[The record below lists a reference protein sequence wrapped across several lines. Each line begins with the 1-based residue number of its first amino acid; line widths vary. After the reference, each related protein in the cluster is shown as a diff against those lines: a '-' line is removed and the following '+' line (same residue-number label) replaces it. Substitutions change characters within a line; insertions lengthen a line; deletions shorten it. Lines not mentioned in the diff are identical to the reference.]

1 MADFTK
7 KKKTTPRNRWCSNMS
22 CMFVLFQ
29 ILPSGPSP
37 EKHSVFPLSP
47 THPLIPIPIP
57 KQQNQHEVS
66 LQFSASESPEEPYI
80 RARDNPFFDGIRR
93 SNASLV
99 DRTTIFDLQEKGSR
113 NISRSASDIGDRS
126 RNIVTDISNKFLYSP
141 SKDSP
146 ADIILE
152 PYSQSSSGRW
162 SKIPK
167 TTPFLS
173 PSIDLSIDFEEEKG
187 LIKESSPTA
196 SEATEECRLLTG
208 MARPSIERSYGLNKR
223 VTNLSRIPLP
233 PSAAS
238 FYNGYSP
245 QIEIVESCDSI
256 NRLNLYL
263 KARRDDVNAGVPGKF
278 LHAVIGQD
286 LADVGSVA
294 STIMYAFHLNETLRS
309 SHLCTVPIINMKRAD
324 LDSHTELKWLLDSC
338 YIDHSSLVFVDEID
352 LSYYDLFG
360 SLKLVL
366 LNGDR
371 LPAKQEALKEA
382 LVEIFG
388 CRKGDPTYPRVQT
401 ITVGQDCSCCTLIAE
416 KFAMTSPEIL
426 AGQGFSRLLLAGIL
440 LDTGNLTNPQC
451 TSKDKYMATLLINGA
466 GRFGCNG
473 LYQIL
478 RYKMY
483 DVSNLKV
490 GDILRKDFKK
500 WTRVGKPDSNG
511 SRLMV
516 SHIGMSSIGI
526 SIGQLV
532 AHHDS
537 SVQEITHF
545 QHLEKL
551 RLLMVV
557 SGYYDSQKNFK
568 PTSGLLNGLYNVKRE
583 ILVSAESVELMRN
596 LLNFFNSNS
605 SQLPLKVQYL
615 PGLRDEMKAF
625 EIDRVTSRKTIESL
639 LEEFGGMSKR

>member
-1 MADFTK
+1 M
-7 KKKTTPRNRWCSNMS
+7 
-22 CMFVLFQ
+22 
-29 ILPSGPSP
+29 
-37 EKHSVFPLSP
+37 
-47 THPLIPIPIP
+47 
-57 KQQNQHEVS
+57 
-66 LQFSASESPEEPYI
+66 
-80 RARDNPFFDGIRR
+80 RR

-99 DRTTIFDLQEKGSR
+99 DRTTIFDFQEKGSR

-126 RNIVTDISNKFLYSP
+126 RNIVTDISDKFLYSP

-152 PYSQSSSGRW
+152 PYGQSSSGRW
-162 SKIPK
+162 SKISK

-173 PSIDLSIDFEEEKG
+173 PSIDLSVDFEEEKG

-196 SEATEECRLLTG
+196 SEATEECQLLTG

-245 QIEIVESCDSI
+245 QIEIVESCESI

-532 AHHDS
+532 AHHDT

-557 SGYYDSQKNFK
+557 SGYYDSQKNF
-568 PTSGLLNGLYNVKRE
+568 KRE

-625 EIDRVTSRKTIESL
+625 EIDRVTSRKTIERL

>member
-1 MADFTK
+1 M
-7 KKKTTPRNRWCSNMS
+7 
-22 CMFVLFQ
+22 
-29 ILPSGPSP
+29 
-37 EKHSVFPLSP
+37 
-47 THPLIPIPIP
+47 
-57 KQQNQHEVS
+57 
-66 LQFSASESPEEPYI
+66 
-80 RARDNPFFDGIRR
+80 RR

-99 DRTTIFDLQEKGSR
+99 DRTTIVDFQEKGSR

-126 RNIVTDISNKFLYSP
+126 RNIVTDISDKFLYSP

-152 PYSQSSSGRW
+152 PYGQSSSGRW

-245 QIEIVESCDSI
+245 QIEIVESCESI

-263 KARRDDVNAGVPGKF
+263 KARRDNVNAGVPGKF

-511 SRLMV
+511 SRLIV

-532 AHHDS
+532 AHHDT

-557 SGYYDSQKNFK
+557 SGYYDSQKNF
-568 PTSGLLNGLYNVKRE
+568 KRE

-625 EIDRVTSRKTIESL
+625 EIDRVTSRKTIERL

>member
-1 MADFTK
+1 M
-7 KKKTTPRNRWCSNMS
+7 
-22 CMFVLFQ
+22 
-29 ILPSGPSP
+29 
-37 EKHSVFPLSP
+37 
-47 THPLIPIPIP
+47 
-57 KQQNQHEVS
+57 
-66 LQFSASESPEEPYI
+66 
-80 RARDNPFFDGIRR
+80 RR

-99 DRTTIFDLQEKGSR
+99 DRTTIFDFQEKGSR

-126 RNIVTDISNKFLYSP
+126 RNIVTDISDKFLCSP

-152 PYSQSSSGRW
+152 PYGQSSSGRW

-245 QIEIVESCDSI
+245 QIEIVESCESI

-532 AHHDS
+532 AHHDT

-557 SGYYDSQKNFK
+557 SGYYDSQKNF
-568 PTSGLLNGLYNVKRE
+568 KRE

-625 EIDRVTSRKTIESL
+625 EIDRVTSRKTIERL

>member
-1 MADFTK
+1 MRS
-7 KKKTTPRNRWCSNMS
+7 PSNS
-22 CMFVLFQ
+22 
-29 ILPSGPSP
+29 LP
-37 EKHSVFPLSP
+37 
-47 THPLIPIPIP
+47 
-57 KQQNQHEVS
+57 QNHQ
-66 LQFSASESPEEPYI
+66 EPYI
-80 RARDNPFFDGIRR
+80 RARDNPFFDGMRR

-99 DRTTIFDLQEKGSR
+99 DRTTIFDFQEKGSR

-126 RNIVTDISNKFLYSP
+126 RNIVTDISDKFLYSP

-152 PYSQSSSGRW
+152 PYGQSSSGRW

-245 QIEIVESCDSI
+245 QIEIVESCESI

-532 AHHDS
+532 AHHDT

-557 SGYYDSQKNFK
+557 SGYYDSQKNF
-568 PTSGLLNGLYNVKRE
+568 KRE

-625 EIDRVTSRKTIESL
+625 EIDRVTSRKTIERL

>member
-1 MADFTK
+1 M
-7 KKKTTPRNRWCSNMS
+7 
-22 CMFVLFQ
+22 
-29 ILPSGPSP
+29 
-37 EKHSVFPLSP
+37 
-47 THPLIPIPIP
+47 
-57 KQQNQHEVS
+57 
-66 LQFSASESPEEPYI
+66 
-80 RARDNPFFDGIRR
+80 RR

-99 DRTTIFDLQEKGSR
+99 DRTTIFGFQEKGSR

-126 RNIVTDISNKFLYSP
+126 RNIVTDISDKFLYSP

-152 PYSQSSSGRW
+152 PYGQSSSGRW

-208 MARPSIERSYGLNKR
+208 MARPSIERSYGLHKR

-245 QIEIVESCDSI
+245 QIEIVESCESI

-309 SHLCTVPIINMKRAD
+309 SQLCTVPIINMKRAD

-338 YIDHSSLVFVDEID
+338 YIDHLSLVFVDEID

-532 AHHDS
+532 AHHDT

-557 SGYYDSQKNFK
+557 SGYYDSQKNF
-568 PTSGLLNGLYNVKRE
+568 KRE

-625 EIDRVTSRKTIESL
+625 EIDRVTSRKTIERL

>member
-1 MADFTK
+1 MRS
-7 KKKTTPRNRWCSNMS
+7 PSNS
-22 CMFVLFQ
+22 
-29 ILPSGPSP
+29 LP
-37 EKHSVFPLSP
+37 
-47 THPLIPIPIP
+47 
-57 KQQNQHEVS
+57 QNHQ
-66 LQFSASESPEEPYI
+66 EPYI

-473 LYQIL
+473 LYQICMFL
-478 RYKMY
+478 E
-483 DVSNLKV
+483 VTNL
-490 GDILRKDFKK
+490 
-500 WTRVGKPDSNG
+500 
-511 SRLMV
+511 
-516 SHIGMSSIGI
+516 
-526 SIGQLV
+526 
-532 AHHDS
+532 
-537 SVQEITHF
+537 
-545 QHLEKL
+545 
-551 RLLMVV
+551 
-557 SGYYDSQKNFK
+557 
-568 PTSGLLNGLYNVKRE
+568 
-583 ILVSAESVELMRN
+583 
-596 LLNFFNSNS
+596 NS
-605 SQLPLKVQYL
+605 
-615 PGLRDEMKAF
+615 
-625 EIDRVTSRKTIESL
+625 
-639 LEEFGGMSKR
+639 

>member
-99 DRTTIFDLQEKGSR
+99 DRTTIFDFQEKGSR

-152 PYSQSSSGRW
+152 PYGQSSSGRW

-338 YIDHSSLVFVDEID
+338 YIDHSSLVFVDEREID

-568 PTSGLLNGLYNVKRE
+568 RE
-583 ILVSAESVELMRN
+583 ILVSAES
-596 LLNFFNSNS
+596 
-605 SQLPLKVQYL
+605 YL

>member
-57 KQQNQHEVS
+57 KQQNQHGVS

-99 DRTTIFDLQEKGSR
+99 DRTTIFDFQEKGSR

-126 RNIVTDISNKFLYSP
+126 RNIVTDVSNKFLYSP

-152 PYSQSSSGRW
+152 PYGQSSSGRW

-568 PTSGLLNGLYNVKRE
+568 RE
-583 ILVSAESVELMRN
+583 ILVSAES
-596 LLNFFNSNS
+596 
-605 SQLPLKVQYL
+605 YL